1 MLTGISMGAE
11 QCSVMYIREATII
24 SAVRSEISNWII
36 SQWETI
42 NPKWKEQQDLEWQI
56 HQFEIEIKFQ
66 ILQWQKFV
74 KIW

>member
-11 QCSVMYIREATII
+11 HCSVMYIREATII

-42 NPKWKEQQDLEWQI
+42 NQKWKEQQDLE
-56 HQFEIEIKFQ
+56 
-66 ILQWQKFV
+66 
-74 KIW
+74 